1 MSTASIY
8 HIPIQTTAGL
18 AHHYFISSDGTFENS
33 IGWGPKG
40 IEYQGKG
47 ASLTPVQ
54 QKRLEEYPEK
64 FGEYSIYSNNC
75 EMFAWYIV
83 AGKRYSGQTQ
93 VNYFKALGAKII
105 SLGQPVLTVRGMEGY
120 QWEQAIA
127 KKLNE
132 DLENAR
138 RERWKKAQLET
149 DDFWRKRDEDR
160 ASQNT

>member
-1 MSTASIY
+1 IY

-33 IGWGPKG
+33 IGWGSKG
-40 IEYQGKG
+40 IEYKGQG
-47 ASLTPVQ
+47 ATLNSIQ
-54 QKRLEEYPEK
+54 QKRLEEYPNK
-64 FGEYSIYSNNC
+64 FGEYNIYNNNC

-83 AGKRYSGQTQ
+83 TGKRYSGQTQ
-93 VNYFKALGAKII
+93 TRYFTALGAKII
-105 SLGQPVLTVRGMEGY
+105 SLGQPVLTVGGMEAY

-138 RERWKKAQLET
+138 RERWKQAQVET
-149 DDFWRKRDEDR
+149 DDFWRKRDSNEI
-160 ASQNT
+160 